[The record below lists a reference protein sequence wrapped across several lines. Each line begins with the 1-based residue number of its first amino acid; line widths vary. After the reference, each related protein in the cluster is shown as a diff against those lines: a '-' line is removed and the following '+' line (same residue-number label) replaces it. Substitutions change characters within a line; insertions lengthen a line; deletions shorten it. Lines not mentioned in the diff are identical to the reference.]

1 MFACQGVRRLTRDT
15 AAAAAVAN
23 ATADAALTLPQ
34 VVGGTDNV
42 HIQGQAAVRNQTGS
56 GNLIFGYTRPLTQ
69 RDTLDGSLVL
79 GLRSLLT
86 LTSTRQ
92 LDPFTS
98 ASATATWGLSEGLGF
113 QISSTRQLP
122 GSCTAAWAWVLG
134 PRGAS
139 GMSLSVSHRRDK
151 ASLQGKVELGAV
163 TALSARASLMLTSTI
178 TLRAIVSGGWGDVRG
193 RVCAG
198 GESKRVE
205 GARL

>member
-1 MFACQGVRRLTRDT
+1 MRACRLTGELSHCWTLVPRP
-15 AAAAAVAN
+15 
-23 ATADAALTLPQ
+23 TLPLPLPSPLPK

-98 ASATATWGLSEGLGF
+98 ASATATWGLTEGLGF

-122 GSCTAAWAWVLG
+122 GSCNAAWAWVLG

-178 TLRAIVSGGWGDVRG
+178 TLRAIVSGGEG
-193 RVCAG
+193 C
-198 GESKRVE
+198 GEACE
-205 GARL
+205 GHGPFM